1 MVLKTQMQKLTTQ
14 YYMFDS
20 PPNSILQFTI
30 GNNSRVFFILALI
43 MLGSAC
49 APIIHKPGPAMQ
61 QPLLENRSY
70 TTADGIIL
78 PVHRWQSDSSAHSVV
93 IALHGFN
100 DYGRF
105 FNDAGEFL
113 AERGIISYA
122 YDQRG
127 FGGSDQPGLW
137 AGVDAYLDDLQ
148 TFVQLVQQQHADLP
162 VYLLGESMGGA
173 VVLAASSRAGFP
185 DVAGLILS
193 APAVW
198 GRAVMPWYHRW
209 LLAVSAHTVP
219 HMHVTGSGLK
229 ITPSDNTDML
239 RELWKDPLVIKK
251 TRIDAVYGV
260 VNLMDAALQASA
272 DITVPVCLLYGERD
286 QIIPANAVSTMLES
300 IRSPELVR
308 TALYTNGYHMLLRDL
323 EAKTVWTDIA
333 NWILQPDH
341 PFPSGAEDIA
351 SARLFKNRPYFQ
363 CN

>member
-1 MVLKTQMQKLTTQ
+1 
-14 YYMFDS
+14 MFDR
-20 PPNSILQFTI
+20 PLNSMMQWR
-30 GNNSRVFFILALI
+30 NNHIRVAFMIALI
-43 MLGSAC
+43 TLGSAC
-49 APIIHKPGPAMQ
+49 SPMIHKPGPSVQ
-61 QPLLENRSY
+61 QPLLTDHAY
-70 TTADGIIL
+70 LTADGVML
-78 PVHRWQSDSSAHSVV
+78 PVHRWKLDNDTRSVI

-105 FNDAGEFL
+105 FNAAGNYL
-113 AERGIISYA
+113 ADQGIVSYA

-148 TFVQLVQQQHADLP
+148 TFVQLVQQKHSGLP
-162 VYLLGESMGGA
+162 IYLLGESMGGA
-173 VVLAASSRAGFP
+173 VVLAASSRDGFP

-198 GRAVMPWYHRW
+198 GRALMPWYHRW
-209 LLAVSAHTVP
+209 LLTVSAHTVP

-229 ITPSDNTDML
+229 ITPSDNVDML

-260 VNLMDAALQASA
+260 VNLMDLALQASA
-272 DITVPVCLLYGERD
+272 DIAVPVCLLYGERD
-286 QIIPANAVSTMLES
+286 QVIPSHAVSTMLES

-323 EAKTVWTDIA
+323 EAKTVWIDIA
-333 NWILQPDH
+333 NWIFQPDQ
-341 PFPSGAEDIA
+341 PLPSGAEDVA
-351 SARLFKNRPYFQ
+351 SALLLKDKIYFSATK
-363 CN
+363 